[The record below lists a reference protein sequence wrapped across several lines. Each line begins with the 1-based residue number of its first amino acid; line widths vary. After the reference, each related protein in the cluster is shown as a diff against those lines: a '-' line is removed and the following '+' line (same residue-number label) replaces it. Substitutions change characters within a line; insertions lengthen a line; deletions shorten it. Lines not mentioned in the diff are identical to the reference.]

1 MSRYRGPTTRISRS
15 LGVMIFTNGQSKIK
29 AFQKKN
35 YKPGMHGQKHFSS
48 TSEYGK
54 QLKEKQ
60 KAKYMYGIT
69 EKQCKNIYKKASK
82 SVGNTGHV
90 FIQLLER
97 RLDNVVYRA
106 GLADTRPQARQMV
119 SHGLIMING
128 KRAKTPSI
136 QVSEGDMFEV
146 REKKKGSKL
155 FEEIK
160 KSKLRSPRWIQFDQ
174 KKLAGEVKGLP
185 EKGDLEGLIEPQL
198 IIEYY
203 SK

>member
-1 MSRYRGPTTRISRS
+1 MSRYTGPTTRISRS
-15 LGVMIFTNGQSKIK
+15 LGVMVFTNGQSKIK

-69 EKQCKNIYKKASK
+69 ERQCKNLYKKSTN
-82 SVGNTGHV
+82 SVGNTGLI
-90 FIQLLER
+90 FMQLLER
-97 RLDNVVYRA
+97 RLDNVIYRA
-106 GLADTRPQARQMV
+106 GLAETRPQARQIV

-136 QVSEGDMFEV
+136 QVEEGDIFEV
-146 REKKKGSKL
+146 VEKKKSSKL
-155 FEEIK
+155 FESVK
-160 KSKLRSPRWIQFDQ
+160 NSKPRSPRWITVDL

-185 EKGDLEGLIEPQL
+185 EKGDMEGLINPQL